1 MSKKQILRKTFIFY
15 GMDYSEYYLKNYKA
29 LREGIEGM
37 NYNNAYYRY
46 YNAERQMKYEP
57 AVIYTQPAPKGA
69 EEDKRADIE
78 YDPNAYIA
86 EEYYPVT
93 VEKGKKG
100 KARRRIWLVTL
111 CVCLVALSCAAT
123 FLATDIITDG
133 AVIGTI
139 KSFATAK
146 KSFVYVSYLTGCVD
160 YESAKLQSEAMRS
173 QGLGGYIGMRDGEY
187 IVYADIAERED
198 SLIFDFDGAQLTGER
213 LELDEPSADNYP
225 EGIAESVVEYG
236 NYTNIFLGYMFEL
249 AEEVQVGGVNSAKT
263 ACAEDAAAF
272 EEYINGF
279 ISSASGFSSNAL
291 IRLTGDMRAEA
302 AFLRTLA
309 GGDYGSSGGFLADIR
324 YYSVLAVINRNSN
337 I

>member
-1 MSKKQILRKTFIFY
+1 MSKKQILRKTLIFY

-86 EEYYPVT
+86 EEYYPAT

-111 CVCLVALSCAAT
+111 SVWLVALSCAAT
-123 FLATDIITDG
+123 FLATAIITDG

-139 KSFATAK
+139 KSFATTK
-146 KSFVYVSYLTGCVD
+146 K
-160 YESAKLQSEAMRS
+160 
-173 QGLGGYIGMRDGEY
+173 
-187 IVYADIAERED
+187 
-198 SLIFDFDGAQLTGER
+198 
-213 LELDEPSADNYP
+213 
-225 EGIAESVVEYG
+225 
-236 NYTNIFLGYMFEL
+236 
-249 AEEVQVGGVNSAKT
+249 
-263 ACAEDAAAF
+263 
-272 EEYINGF
+272 
-279 ISSASGFSSNAL
+279 
-291 IRLTGDMRAEA
+291 
-302 AFLRTLA
+302 
-309 GGDYGSSGGFLADIR
+309 
-324 YYSVLAVINRNSN
+324 
-337 I
+337 